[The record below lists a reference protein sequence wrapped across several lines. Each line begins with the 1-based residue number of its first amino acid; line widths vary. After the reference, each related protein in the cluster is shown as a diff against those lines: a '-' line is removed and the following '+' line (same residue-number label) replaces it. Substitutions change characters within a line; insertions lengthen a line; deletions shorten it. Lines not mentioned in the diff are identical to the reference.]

1 MSLKIKFTE
10 VTTEIHGLRGK
21 TGTLQG
27 QLNSLMSRIEFME
40 KTIITLTKERD
51 DAVG

>member
-27 QLNSLMSRIEFME
+27 QLDSLIKRIEIME
-40 KTIITLTKERD
+40 
-51 DAVG
+51 